1 MPQDKEQATEDELDV
16 PGDLEQALLVSGSGQ
31 LCSRG
36 GSKFRGEFYVIVIPY
51 SKFLSSGS

>member
-36 GSKFRGEFYVIVIPY
+36 GSKSTLCWGEN
-51 SKFLSSGS
+51 SMLL